1 MRWHELV
8 GNLHIHTTHS
18 DGSADHAT
26 LAQVAAEIGL
36 DFLVVTD
43 HNVYL
48 GQAQGWYGPVLLLV
62 GEEVHDPA
70 HSQCSHYLVFNA
82 REEMAPFA
90 NAPQRLIDAVR
101 GRGGVG
107 FIAHPYEHSGRY
119 IREPEINW
127 VDWRVAGYDGLE
139 IWNYMSEF
147 KSYLVNPVVTLLAAY
162 APKMFISG
170 PYPETLAK
178 WDDLL
183 GNDKVWAIGGTD
195 AHGTTYRLGPLRR
208 QVFSYQH
215 LFAMLNTHIL
225 VTERWSGDVARDAQL
240 VYKALASGKCFVA
253 YDGLAPARGFR
264 FFARHGDD
272 CYTMGD
278 EFLAERP
285 VRFCINAP
293 HQGRLR
299 LVQNG
304 SCVAQAIG
312 TELTYVTRSPG
323 VYRAECH
330 RHYLL
335 KSRGWIYSNPIFVR
349 STARERT
356 Q

>member
-70 HSQCSHYLVFNA
+70 HSQCSHYLAFNT

-215 LFAMLNTHIL
+215 LFAMLNTHP
-225 VTERWSGDVARDAQL
+225 RADF
-240 VYKALASGKCFVA
+240 AS
-253 YDGLAPARGFR
+253 LP
-264 FFARHGDD
+264 
-272 CYTMGD
+272 
-278 EFLAERP
+278 
-285 VRFCINAP
+285 
-293 HQGRLR
+293 
-299 LVQNG
+299 
-304 SCVAQAIG
+304 G
-312 TELTYVTRSPG
+312 TETIAIPWATSSWLNAQCAFASTLPTKAAYVS
-323 VYRAECH
+323 
-330 RHYLL
+330 
-335 KSRGWIYSNPIFVR
+335 SR
-349 STARERT
+349 TAPVWPRPSAPS
-356 Q
+356 